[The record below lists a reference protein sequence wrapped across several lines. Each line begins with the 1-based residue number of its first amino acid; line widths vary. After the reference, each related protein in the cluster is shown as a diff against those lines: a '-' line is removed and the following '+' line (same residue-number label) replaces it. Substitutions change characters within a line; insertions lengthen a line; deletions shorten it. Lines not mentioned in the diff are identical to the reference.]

1 MYTIKKLR
9 GINEISQQ
17 KLAEV
22 LGTSKAYVSQL
33 ESDEVT
39 DIPLVHAQKM
49 AEFFN
54 CSLIDVYGIDNLK
67 IKPQS
72 RKEVEEMIK
81 IILQNY
87 ETTLYEKIEMVDEIK
102 KWVVWE

>member
-17 KLAEV
+17 KLADV
-22 LGTSKAYVSQL
+22 LGTSKAYVCQL
-33 ESDEVT
+33 ESDEVV

-49 AEFFN
+49 ADFFQ
-54 CSLIDVYGIDNLK
+54 CSLIEIYGIDNLK
-67 IKPQS
+67 IKPQT
-72 RKEVEEMIK
+72 RKEVEEIIK

-87 ETTLYEKIEMVDEIK
+87 NATLYEKIEIVDEIK
-102 KWVVWE
+102 KWVVWD